1 MSYNRSITVFSPSG
15 HLFPVE
21 YLQEAMKKGWTMV
34 SVRGKDIVVLGVE
47 KSVAKLQDERT
58 VRKVCALDDNVFT
71 NRARV
76 ECQSHRLT
84 VEDLVTM
91 EYITRYIA
99 SLKQRYTQSKER
111 WGFGISA
118 LLVGFDF
125 DGTPDSIRLT
135 SQVLLEMVQSG
146 GKNIELAVVRQD
158 QPLKIL
164 NPEEIEKYI
173 AEIGGKKKKKKM
185 KRRNKRKHHD
195 EIKFCL

>member
-1 MSYNRSITVFSPSG
+1 MKGQCGRSVLWMIMSAWHSQTHANAR
-15 HLFPVE
+15 
-21 YLQEAMKKGWTMV
+21 
-34 SVRGKDIVVLGVE
+34 IV
-47 KSVAKLQDERT
+47 
-58 VRKVCALDDNVFT
+58 T

-135 SQVLLEMVQSG
+135 SQHIPCLESQCCRPGCQVS
-146 GKNIELAVVRQD
+146 A
-158 QPLKIL
+158 
-164 NPEEIEKYI
+164 
-173 AEIGGKKKKKKM
+173 
-185 KRRNKRKHHD
+185 
-195 EIKFCL
+195 